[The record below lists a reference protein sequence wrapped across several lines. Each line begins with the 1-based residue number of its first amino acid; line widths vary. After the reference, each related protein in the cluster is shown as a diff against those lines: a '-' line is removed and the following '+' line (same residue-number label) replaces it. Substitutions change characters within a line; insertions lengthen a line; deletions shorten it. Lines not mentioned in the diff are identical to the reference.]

1 MIESCYT
8 RSLWSLPRKYTLT
21 ILSLCDDNDFPKVVI
36 IQRWRFTFW
45 TKHDPVMIEKLQ
57 KKNFFPCNYL

>member
-8 RSLWSLPRKYTLT
+8 RSLWSLPRKYSLR

-36 IQRWRFTFW
+36 LQRWRFTFW
-45 TKHDPVMIEKLQ
+45 TKYDPVMIEKL
-57 KKNFFPCNYL
+57 Y